1 MSYGQGE
8 RQGILTPKARSK
20 SKVSNFI
27 VKILIVGYS
36 SVVKRRMLQALLLL
50 PKVERVDI
58 ASRHGVQADDLPAN
72 WDGDLYTDYT
82 LALERSQ
89 ADLVYISLINSLH
102 EEWVTAALRS
112 GKLVVVDKPALV
124 SLAAT
129 ERLLDVADHAG
140 LCLAE
145 AVVFADHSQFD
156 TIRGLIEES
165 GGINRL
171 MAVLSF
177 PPLPT
182 SNFRN
187 YPELG
192 GGALLDLGPYAA
204 ASSRLFF
211 KDAPEEV
218 LCRILSTNPRTNVE
232 TAFMIAARYPAGGGF
247 LGHFGFDTEYQNCM
261 TALGPQISLSV
272 NRVFTTPFDLESKI
286 FVSRRNGQS
295 TVTCPAV
302 DMFGLFFTRVIR
314 AIEARAWE
322 PFIWAMHQDAKFRER
337 MRWSAGEGGR

>member
-1 MSYGQGE
+1 
-8 RQGILTPKARSK
+8 
-20 SKVSNFI
+20 

-36 SVVKRRMLQALLLL
+36 SVVKRRVLQALLLL
-50 PKVERVDI
+50 PQVERVDI

-72 WDGDLYTDYT
+72 WDGNLYSDYT

-102 EEWVTAALRS
+102 EEWIMAALRS
-112 GKLVVVDKPALV
+112 GRHVVVDKPALL

-129 ERLLDVADHAG
+129 ERLMDMTDHAG

-145 AVVFADHSQFD
+145 AVVFADHPQFD
-156 TIRGLIEES
+156 TIRGLIDES

-182 SNFRN
+182 SNFRH
-187 YPELG
+187 YPEFG

-211 KDAPEEV
+211 KDAPQEV
-218 LCRILSTNPRTNVE
+218 LCRILSSNLRTNVD
-232 TAFMIAARYPAGGGF
+232 TAFMITARYPGGGGF
-247 LGHFGFDTEYQNCM
+247 VGHFGFDTEYQNCIIV
-261 TALGPQISLSV
+261 LGPQISLSV
-272 NRVFTTPFDLESKI
+272 NRVFTTPFDLQSRI
-286 FVSRRNGQS
+286 LVSRQNVQS
-295 TVTCPAV
+295 TVTCSAV
-302 DMFGLFFTRVIR
+302 DMFGLFFARVIR
-314 AIEARAWE
+314 AIEAKAWE
-322 PFIWAMHQDAKFRER
+322 PFIRDMHQDAKFRER
-337 MRWSAGEGGR
+337 MRISAEEGGR